1 MVTDGIHSFFFEH
14 KVYYVTVPTKA
25 KTSAPRKRRSPITR
39 AEGEQRLVNAALEL
53 IQTKPFSEVG
63 VREIAERA
71 DVNHGFVHTWFGS
84 KNDLLLAV
92 VRKLVNEYGEKAQ
105 QAAPGTLAIDALEP
119 AVTLLV
125 RLIMW
130 LDLEG
135 VDVKDTLGEMPVIN
149 ALAVRYQSQ
158 NGLSP
163 ELARIAAI
171 QAVSFGI
178 GAASFARLL
187 DVKDSKEIQEVFVV
201 WRHLVGLLAKYPP
214 A

>member
-1 MVTDGIHSFFFEH
+1 MVYF
-14 KVYYVTVPTKA
+14 VTVPTKA
-25 KTSAPRKRRSPITR
+25 TSAAPRKRRSPITR
-39 AEGEQRLVNAALEL
+39 AEGEQRLINAALEL

-92 VRKLVNEYGEKAQ
+92 VKKLIIEFGEKAST
-105 QAAPGTLAIDALEP
+105 AAPGTLAIDAMDP
-119 AVTLLV
+119 SAVLLV

-135 VDVKDTLGEMPVIN
+135 VDIKDTLGNLPVIT
-149 ALAVRYQSQ
+149 ALSVRYQEQ

-163 ELARIAAI
+163 HLARIAAI
-171 QAVSFGI
+171 QAVSFGV
-178 GAASFARLL
+178 GAASFARIL
-187 DVKDSKEIQEVFVV
+187 DIKDSDEITEVFTV
-201 WRHLVGLLAKYPP
+201 WRHIVGLLAKYPP

>member
-1 MVTDGIHSFFFEH
+1 M
-14 KVYYVTVPTKA
+14 
-25 KTSAPRKRRSPITR
+25 
-39 AEGEQRLVNAALEL
+39 NAALEL

-92 VRKLVNEYGEKAQ
+92 VRKLMHEFGERARD
-105 QAAPGTLAIDALEP
+105 AAPGTLAIDAMDP
-119 AVTLLV
+119 SAVLLV

-135 VDVKDTLGEMPVIN
+135 VDVKDALNDLPVIN
-149 ALAVRYQSQ
+149 ALAVRYQTQ
-158 NGLSP
+158 NGLNP

-178 GAASFARLL
+178 GAASFARIL
-187 DVKDSKEIQEVFVV
+187 DVEETEEVAHVFVV
-201 WRHLVGLLAKYPP
+201 WRHIIELLAKYPP

>member
-1 MVTDGIHSFFFEH
+1 M
-14 KVYYVTVPTKA
+14 TVPSKA
-25 KTSAPRKRRSPITR
+25 KTPAAKPKKRRSPITR
-39 AEGEQRLVNAALEL
+39 AEGEQRLIDAAFEL

-92 VRKLVNEYGEKAQ
+92 VSKLTHQFGERARS
-105 QAAPGTLAIDALEP
+105 AAPGTLAIDAMDP
-119 AVTLLV
+119 SAVLLV

-135 VDVKDTLGEMPVIN
+135 VDIKDALNDLPVIS
-149 ALAVRYQSQ
+149 ALAVRYETQ

-163 ELARIAAI
+163 ELARVAAI

-178 GAASFARLL
+178 GAASFARIL
-187 DVKDSKEIQEVFVV
+187 DVEDSKEIAQVFSV
-201 WRHLVGLLAKYPP
+201 WRHIIELLAKYPP

>member
-1 MVTDGIHSFFFEH
+1 M
-14 KVYYVTVPTKA
+14 TVPSKA

-39 AEGEQRLVNAALEL
+39 AEGEQRLINAALEL

-63 VREIAERA
+63 VRDIAERA

-92 VRKLVNEYGEKAQ
+92 VKKLTIEFGEKASK
-105 QAAPGTLAIDALEP
+105 AAPGTLAIDAMDP
-119 AVTLLV
+119 SAVLLV

-135 VDVKDTLGEMPVIN
+135 VDIKDTLGDLPVIT
-149 ALAVRYQSQ
+149 ALSIRYQEQ
-158 NGLSP
+158 NGLDP
-163 ELARIAAI
+163 HLARIAAI

-178 GAASFARLL
+178 GAASFARIL
-187 DVKDSKEIQEVFVV
+187 DLRDSDEINDVFVV

>member
-1 MVTDGIHSFFFEH
+1 M
-14 KVYYVTVPTKA
+14 TVQVKE
-25 KTSAPRKRRSPITR
+25 KTATPRKRRSPITR

-92 VRKLVNEYGEKAQ
+92 VRKLVDELGEMATH
-105 QAAPGTLAIDALEP
+105 AEPGTLAIDALAP
-119 AVTLLV
+119 SVTLLV

-135 VDVKDTLGEMPVIN
+135 VQVKDTLGSMPVIN
-149 ALAVRYQSQ
+149 ALAVRYQNL

-187 DVKDSKEIQEVFVV
+187 GVRDSDEINEVFVV
-201 WRHLVGLLAKYPP
+201 WRYIVELLAKYPP